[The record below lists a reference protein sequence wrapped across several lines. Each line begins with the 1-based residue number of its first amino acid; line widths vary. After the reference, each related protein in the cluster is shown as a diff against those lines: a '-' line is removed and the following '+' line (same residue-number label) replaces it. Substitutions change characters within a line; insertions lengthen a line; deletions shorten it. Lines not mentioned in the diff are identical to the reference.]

1 MNILVAIPVF
11 GNVVTPLQLFG
22 YGIAVVHVFY
32 YKRLRAQ
39 VEAENAKRKSDE
51 EDEALRQLELK
62 KEVGKSHPPYKI
74 KHYPS
79 SHLSIAPS
87 LLSFV

>member
-51 EDEALRQLELK
+51 DDALRQLELK
-62 KEVGKSHPPYKI
+62 KEVRNRP
-74 KHYPS
+74 
-79 SHLSIAPS
+79 L
-87 LLSFV
+87 